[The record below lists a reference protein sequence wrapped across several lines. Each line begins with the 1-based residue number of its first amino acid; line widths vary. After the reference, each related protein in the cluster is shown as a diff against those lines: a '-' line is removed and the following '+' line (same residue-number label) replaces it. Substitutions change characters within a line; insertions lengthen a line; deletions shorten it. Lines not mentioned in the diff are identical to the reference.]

1 METEEKTY
9 PEWEYVKVSNKCSF
23 HKWATIGEWRKTYN
37 GKTIAIVA
45 EQRYAVPGGWLYQV
59 RDDWGDEGFHP
70 PVYVPSPYAPHVI
83 AENERAAKLATAPH
97 CQPTPPADDR
107 PPMTDD
113 ELEAWLTA
121 TYGEPEHRDGTRA
134 DGVRYK
140 LTHWFKHFSD
150 DEDDFVEVATRCRND
165 WQTHHGGGWLPAW
178 VIGPALWAAHRYGN
192 P

>member
-1 METEEKTY
+1 MTKLH
-9 PEWEYVKVSNKCSF
+9 EWEVIHSVKVQDYGAC
-23 HKWATIGEWRKTYN
+23 AMTR
-37 GKTIAIVA
+37 
-45 EQRYAVPGGWLYQV
+45 RLAVPGGWMYEV
-59 RDDWGDEGFHP
+59 RAQWDERKP
-70 PVYVPSPYAPHVI
+70 TLISVPDP
-83 AENERAAKLATAPH
+83 TAPH

-113 ELEAWLTA
+113 ALEAWLTT

-140 LTHWFKHFSD
+140 MTHWFKHFSD
-150 DEDDFVEVATRCRND
+150 DEDGFVEVATRCRND

-178 VIGPALWAAHRYGN
+178 VIGPALWAAHRYSN

>member
-1 METEEKTY
+1 M
-9 PEWEYVKVSNKCSF
+9 VL
-23 HKWATIGEWRKTYN
+23 KWISSTAVESDWPGTDTD
-37 GKTIAIVA
+37 VA
-45 EQRYAVPGGWLYQV
+45 SVPGGWIV
-59 RDDWGDEGFHP
+59 RSVCVGVSGIPSVMAMVFVPDP
-70 PVYVPSPYAPHVI
+70 PVM
-83 AENERAAKLATAPH
+83 AELGTFD
-97 CQPTPPADDR
+97 PPADDR

>member
-1 METEEKTY
+1 
-9 PEWEYVKVSNKCSF
+9 
-23 HKWATIGEWRKTYN
+23 
-37 GKTIAIVA
+37 
-45 EQRYAVPGGWLYQV
+45 
-59 RDDWGDEGFHP
+59 
-70 PVYVPSPYAPHVI
+70 
-83 AENERAAKLATAPH
+83 
-97 CQPTPPADDR
+97 
-107 PPMTDD
+107 MTDD